1 MPNEVRPYLVPE
13 PASSAWGSW
22 RLLDGEHSFLLPDR
36 IDNWNSD
43 SDLRLQRLISVPH
56 EEVVAQAGLPK
67 GIPLAVTTSWTS
79 SATGMTELAVR
90 KTTDRSFS
98 MMMEI
103 TIPSG
108 RIEGTLT
115 LHTTLTLAVDFPGAQ
130 IGVASQAGSILLA
143 DEKSVVLQ
151 TMPMFPVAIADFA
164 ATRFD
169 SESSWRLQTS
179 TSLELPFLGDY
190 LLLLN
195 SRDKELVAAV
205 TRGAKDRRQE
215 LLVEQLEE
223 ELAALMLELAI
234 EVRDDL
240 TGQDW
245 PVDSVGDV
253 LGRLLPLATSRGLRQ
268 ASTNGDGL
276 AAFRSDVRGAVR
288 AAGRGRIFT

>member
-1 MPNEVRPYLVPE
+1 
-13 PASSAWGSW
+13 
-22 RLLDGEHSFLLPDR
+22 LPDR

-90 KTTDRSFS
+90 KTTDRSSS
-98 MMMEI
+98 MMMEV

-268 ASTNGDGL
+268 ASTNADGL

>member
-13 PASSAWGSW
+13 SASSVWDSW
-22 RLLDGEHSFLLPDR
+22 RFLDGEHSVLLLDR
-36 IDNWNSD
+36 IDNWHSD
-43 SDLRLQRLISVPH
+43 SDLRLQRRISVPH
-56 EEVVAQAGLPK
+56 GQLAAQAGLPQ

-79 SATGMTELAVR
+79 SATGMTELAG
-90 KTTDRSFS
+90 KISFDRPFETL
-98 MMMEI
+98 MEI

-108 RIEGTLT
+108 RIGGTLI
-115 LHTTLTLAVDFPGAQ
+115 LHTTLTLAVDFAEAQ

-179 TSLELPFLGDY
+179 TSLELPFLGDF

-205 TRGAKDRRQE
+205 TRGVKDRRQE

-223 ELAALMLELAI
+223 ELAALMLELAL
-234 EVRDDL
+234 ETQDDL
-240 TGQDW
+240 ASQDW

-253 LGRLLPLATSRGLRQ
+253 LWRLLPLATSRGLHQ
-268 ASTNGDGL
+268 TSINADGL